1 MGVYWDAT
9 IDREADSEEN
19 RWLEE
24 LSLRETQQEGR
35 ARQREYEEQTRR
47 DQAYA
52 EMQDRLGWL

>member
-24 LSLRETQQEGR
+24 LSLRETQGEGR
-35 ARQREYEEQTRR
+35 ARQQEYEEQTRR

-52 EMQDRLGWL
+52 KMQAELGWL